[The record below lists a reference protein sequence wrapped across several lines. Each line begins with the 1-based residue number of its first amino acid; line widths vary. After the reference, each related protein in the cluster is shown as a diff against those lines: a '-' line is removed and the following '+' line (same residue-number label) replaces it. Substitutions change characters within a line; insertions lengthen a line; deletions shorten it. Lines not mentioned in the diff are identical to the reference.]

1 MIFWMNAL
9 LSFTLI
15 FKFSAPLR
23 AVPRSAWPWLGLGS
37 ALLGTQSILFVS
49 TLAIFGKATTANVIY
64 SSRGLLSVLLVWV
77 IGHWFA
83 NEEQNLSGSIMRWR
97 LAGAAVMLSAI
108 ALVVT

>member
-1 MIFWMNAL
+1 
-9 LSFTLI
+9 
-15 FKFSAPLR
+15 
-23 AVPRSAWPWLGLGS
+23 
-37 ALLGTQSILFVS
+37 
-49 TLAIFGKATTANVIY
+49 
-64 SSRGLLSVLLVWV
+64 VLLVWV